1 MDELKNDSQRQGKV
15 MVENNQVNNVPVA
28 PIVTPPQNAVP
39 VRPTPALPTVSGED
53 AVCLAADLYNRTRV
67 LDMMYQQ
74 MRDISQSNRSA
85 IQSLMTEN
93 KVAQAAVLN
102 VYYSLSGEDNPP
114 REKLTIPS
122 LGNNFCSGLSVISD
136 YLSGMI
142 ALNVRLQNAV
152 NTPEISRQIPAISAN
167 LTSQKESINGLKRQ
181 C

>member
-1 MDELKNDSQRQGKV
+1 MDELKNDLQKQSKV
-15 MVENNQVNNVPVA
+15 IVENNQVDNVPVT
-28 PIVTPPQNAVP
+28 PIVTPPQNVVP
-39 VRPTPALPTVSGED
+39 ARPTPVEPTVSGED
-53 AVCLAADLYNRTRV
+53 AVCLSADLYNRTRV

-74 MRDISQSNRSA
+74 MRDISQSNSSA
-85 IQSLMTEN
+85 IQRLMNEN

-102 VYYSLSGEDNPP
+102 VYYSLSGESTPP
-114 REKLTIPS
+114 RQRLTIPI

-152 NTPEISRQIPAISAN
+152 NTPEISRQITAISAN
-167 LTSQKESINGLKRQ
+167 LTSQKESINELKRQ